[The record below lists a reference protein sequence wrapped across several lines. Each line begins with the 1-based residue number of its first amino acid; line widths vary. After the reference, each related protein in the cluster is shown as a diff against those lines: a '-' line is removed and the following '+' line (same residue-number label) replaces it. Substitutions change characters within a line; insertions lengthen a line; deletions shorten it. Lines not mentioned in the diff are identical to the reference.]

1 MAKWRNPLADT
12 KPMTVGI
19 FLLTA
24 LWAVFQWKDP
34 TPPPVLDQILVAAF
48 GIWFANEAIDK
59 KNGSGKKTVSVDRDG
74 NVSIS
79 QSGDDST
86 DDKEAI
92 EPRRTNKAIDS
103 SNIIDAEVVEENE
116 TG

>member
-1 MAKWRNPLADT
+1 MATWRNPLADT

-34 TPPPVLDQILVAAF
+34 NPPPVLDQILVAAF

-59 KNGSGKKTVSVDRDG
+59 KNGKGKRSVKIGKDG
-74 NVSIS
+74 SVSIS
-79 QSGDDST
+79 QLDD
-86 DDKEAI
+86 DDDEDADK
-92 EPRRTNKAIDS
+92 
-103 SNIIDAEVVEENE
+103 DAEEAQD
-116 TG
+116 TS

>member
-1 MAKWRNPLADT
+1 MAWKNPIGDA

-24 LWAVFQWKDP
+24 LWAVFQWRDP

-59 KNGSGKKTVSVDRDG
+59 KNGKGKRSVKIGKNGEVTVTQLDDDEDD
-74 NVSIS
+74 
-79 QSGDDST
+79 GDDADEDE
-86 DDKEAI
+86 DDKAKD
-92 EPRRTNKAIDS
+92 TS
-103 SNIIDAEVVEENE
+103 
-116 TG
+116 

>member
-1 MAKWRNPLADT
+1 MWRNPLADT
-12 KPMTVGI
+12 KPMTIGI

-59 KNGSGKKTVSVDRDG
+59 KNGKGKRSVKIGKDG
-74 NVSIS
+74 SVSIS
-79 QSGDDST
+79 ELPDEKNG
-86 DDKEAI
+86 
-92 EPRRTNKAIDS
+92 N
-103 SNIIDAEVVEENE
+103 DAENDDVEEE
-116 TG
+116 DTG